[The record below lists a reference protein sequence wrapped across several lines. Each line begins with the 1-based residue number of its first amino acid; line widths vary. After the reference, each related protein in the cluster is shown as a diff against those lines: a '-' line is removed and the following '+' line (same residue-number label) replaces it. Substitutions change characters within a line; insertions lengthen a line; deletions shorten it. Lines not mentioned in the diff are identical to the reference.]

1 MRIGDKEGVF
11 WLLSLGMEQL
21 ESRAQQTHWAQKL
34 RRCAILQNSNI
45 VLRDVYWIRSVSRL
59 VICAVDPCF
68 VHRTWRRLAGWPHLN
83 MILLELWQSE
93 IRGLSTSDKA
103 LNHVP

>member
-1 MRIGDKEGVF
+1 MRTGDKKGTF
-11 WLLSLGMEQL
+11 RLLSLGMERL
-21 ESRAQQTHWAQKL
+21 ETRAQETHWAQKI

-68 VHRTWRRLAGWPHLN
+68 VHRTWRRLAGRPRLN
-83 MILLELWQSE
+83 VILLELWQSE
-93 IRGLSTSDKA
+93 IGICPPRTK
-103 LNHVP
+103 P